1 MGATDPMGNNPAE
14 PRGEAGPEVE
24 AQKQAVPEAQAAGD
38 AQVAS
43 EAPAAAAAQSGE
55 QAGAEVR
62 PKVDERPKDQ
72 GKPRGGAKAKGEA
85 KGKGDAK
92 AERQAKGKDRTPPPK
107 PRLLT
112 RFQQEVVPA
121 LKEALGTNN
130 QMAVPRVSKIVL
142 SMGLGKAVQEGGA
155 KSIETKRFQD
165 AVNQMAAVGGQK
177 PVVTR
182 ARKSVSQFKVREGW
196 PVGLKVTLRG
206 ARMWEFLDRLI
217 NLAIPR
223 IRDFRGLDPKGFDGG
238 GNYNMGVTEQS
249 VFPEIDAGQ
258 ITYQQGMNVTIC
270 TTGKNATEAFELLR
284 RMGMPFRV

>member
-1 MGATDPMGNNPAE
+1 M
-14 PRGEAGPEVE
+14 
-24 AQKQAVPEAQAAGD
+24 
-38 AQVAS
+38 
-43 EAPAAAAAQSGE
+43 
-55 QAGAEVR
+55 
-62 PKVDERPKDQ
+62 
-72 GKPRGGAKAKGEA
+72 AKSI
-85 KGKGDAK
+85 
-92 AERQAKGKDRTPPPK
+92 
-107 PRLLT
+107 PRLQK
-112 RFQQEVVPA
+112 RYQEKVLPE
-121 LKEALGTNN
+121 LMRQFSLRNRLE
-130 QMAVPRVSKIVL
+130 VPRLSKVVIN
-142 SMGLGKAVQEGGA
+142 MGLGEAIQNPKL
-155 KSIETKRFQD
+155 IES
-165 AVNQMAAVGGQK
+165 AVNELGAITGQK

>member
-1 MGATDPMGNNPAE
+1 MADTPADP
-14 PRGEAGPEVE
+14 RDEA
-24 AQKQAVPEAQAAGD
+24 KPEAQAEVQAAPEAQPVGDVRAAPDAQVAGD
-38 AQVAS
+38 AQMGDLPQVKGVAQPKS
-43 EAPAAAAAQSGE
+43 ED
-55 QAGAEVR
+55 R
-62 PKVDERPKDQ
+62 PKGQAKT
-72 GKPRGGAKAKGEA
+72 RGGGKARGESKAKGE
-85 KGKGDAK
+85 KGEAK
-92 AERQAKGKDRTPPPK
+92 AEEEVRPRERTRAPK
-107 PRLLT
+107 PRLLM
-112 RFQQEVVPA
+112 RFQQEVIPA
-121 LKEALGTNN
+121 LAEALGKNN
-130 QMAVPRVSKIVL
+130 HMAVPRVSKIVL

-155 KSIETKRFQD
+155 KSVETKRFQD
-165 AVNQMAAVGGQK
+165 AINQMASVGGQK

-270 TTGKNATEAFELLR
+270 TTGRNDTEAFELLR
-284 RMGMPFRV
+284 RMGMPFRA